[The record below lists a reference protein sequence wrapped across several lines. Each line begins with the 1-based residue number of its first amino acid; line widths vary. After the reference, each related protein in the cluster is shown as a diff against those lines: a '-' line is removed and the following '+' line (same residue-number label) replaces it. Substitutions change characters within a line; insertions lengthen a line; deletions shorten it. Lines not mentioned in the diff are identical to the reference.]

1 MAVLC
6 QYSDLE
12 LALNTLVTGFH
23 SEAKDGSQTLDS
35 AEFQTLVSKQL
46 PALAKTV
53 GEEGG
58 LQKLLK
64 QIGVEEGQDVT
75 FENFWTL
82 VQKQATDQFAQG
94 ANEKV
99 VRCSCNIS

>member
-1 MAVLC
+1 M
-6 QYSDLE
+6 D
-12 LALNTLVTGFH
+12 
-23 SEAKDGSQTLDS
+23 
-35 AEFQTLVSKQL
+35 
-46 PALAKTV
+46 
-53 GEEGG
+53 EEGG
-58 LQKLLK
+58 LQKLLT

-99 VRCSCNIS
+99 VRCSCTIS